1 MKKLK
6 LVLFIVA
13 GLSML
18 SACANQ
24 TTDQKSSAA
33 STVEESTAP
42 ETTVEESTALETTAP
57 ESTLAETIIAE
68 TTSETI
74 SVDSSEIADKHE
86 TEPVEPET
94 NFKDD
99 ISFEVESV
107 IRNSTSQTSVSITS
121 ISINENLG
129 TDEENDFVVLAYL
142 SFDVKNKPKTT
153 KEMLNL
159 LNNEIGV
166 NMAEIDNISE
176 LTIFWEVP
184 YLNSSH
190 DNVAKANLLRN
201 DKGFYFEEEWYNSSI
216 FN

>member
-6 LVLFIVA
+6 PVLFIVA
-13 GLSML
+13 SLFML

-24 TTDQKSSAA
+24 TTDQEPSAA
-33 STVEESTAP
+33 STVDESI
-42 ETTVEESTALETTAP
+42 VLETTAP
-57 ESTLAETIIAE
+57 ESTLVETIIAE

-86 TEPVEPET
+86 TESVEPET
-94 NFKDD
+94 NLKDD
-99 ISFEVESV
+99 ISFEVKSV
-107 IRNSTSQTSVSITS
+107 IRNSTSRTNVSITS

-142 SFDVKNKPKTT
+142 SFDVKNKPNTT
-153 KEMLNL
+153 KEMLTL

-184 YLNSSH
+184 YLNSSN

-201 DKGFYFEEEWYNSSI
+201 EKGFYFEEEWYDSSI